1 MLARNIFILLLPIL
15 LSTFI
20 CEGQNTLVLDNY
32 KVFGFKRIRFCEGD
46 IITFRLHDF
55 KKRYNGEILLIT
67 DSTIAVKGMEIPLK
81 MIDVVYI
88 ERGNFLTKS
97 FSHVF
102 IWCGLG
108 FILLDTGNNLIANRP
123 TVVENRAV
131 VAGGSLI
138 VLGLTMKAITHKK
151 YKIGNRN
158 TLKVFA
164 N

>member
-1 MLARNIFILLLPIL
+1 
-15 LSTFI
+15 
-20 CEGQNTLVLDNY
+20 
-32 KVFGFKRIRFCEGD
+32 
-46 IITFRLHDF
+46 
-55 KKRYNGEILLIT
+55 
-67 DSTIAVKGMEIPLK
+67 
-81 MIDVVYI
+81 
-88 ERGNFLTKS
+88 
-97 FSHVF
+97 
-102 IWCGLG
+102 LG